1 MRWAMNNSGKVSINR
16 PLVMFLLVILAAGV
30 SFRLLYNPSNHCSE
44 PLTYRIGSI
53 DERFGLSESE
63 VRSAVNRASQVWASR
78 SELELFREDPD
89 GAIEISFVYD
99 YRQEASDKLK
109 GMGGNIENTKGSYD
123 ALKSHLKSMESDFMQ
138 KKSLLD
144 SDFAAYNSRM
154 EVLKAQNDAA
164 SQKGGGIH
172 EFDENLKS
180 EMDSLDS
187 LRNDLMARQEDLNRI
202 IETMNSLV
210 VVINEIAYNLNLDVV
225 KYNNVGEKLGKE
237 FSEGLYERKNNRRTI
252 TIYHFNNDSRLV
264 RILAHELGHA
274 LGLEHSDNPQAL
286 MYRLNQSDSLELSPD
301 DIAALQA
308 RCEKE

>member
-1 MRWAMNNSGKVSINR
+1 MRRAMNNSGKVSINR
-16 PLVMFLLVILAAGV
+16 TLVMFLLVILAAGV
-30 SFRLLYNPSNHCSE
+30 CFRMFYKPSSPCSE

-63 VRSAVNRASQVWASR
+63 VRSAVNRATHVWASR
-78 SELELFREDPD
+78 SELELLREDPE
-89 GAIEISFVYD
+89 GAIEINFVYD

-109 GMGGNIENTKGSYD
+109 GMGGNIANTKGSYD
-123 ALKSHLKSMESDFMQ
+123 ALKSHLKSMESDFLQ
-138 KKSLLD
+138 KKSQLD
-144 SDFAAYNSRM
+144 NDFAAYNARM
-154 EVLKAQNDAA
+154 EALRAQDEAA
-164 SQKGGGIH
+164 SLKGGGSP
-172 EFDENLKS
+172 ENYENLKS
-180 EMDSLDS
+180 EKDSLDFS
-187 LRNDLMARQEDLNRI
+187 RNDLMARQEDLNRI
-202 IETMNSLV
+202 IDTMNSLV

-308 RCEKE
+308 RCGKE